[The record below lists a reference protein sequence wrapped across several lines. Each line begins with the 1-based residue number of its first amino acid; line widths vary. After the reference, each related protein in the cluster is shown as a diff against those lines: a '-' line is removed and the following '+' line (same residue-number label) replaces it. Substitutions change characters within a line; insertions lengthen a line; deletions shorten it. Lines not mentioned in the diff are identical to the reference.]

1 MIKQQ
6 ERWLSMLKLIF
17 SLLLLSTL
25 SYADSVVEKKANE
38 QVEIYASKMDSKNN
52 IVEASGGVTVVYEEY
67 FISADRATYNRETGE
82 LELFDNIRANYK
94 GTSKILGKYARLNIK
109 KKEKFF
115 RPFYMLDKDSKM
127 WMSANE
133 GQLLDQELEIAS
145 GTVSGC
151 NPMDPLW
158 TMDFSSSDYNTDSKW
173 LNLYN
178 MRLYI
183 HDIPIFYTPYFGYS
197 LDTTRRT
204 GLLMPSLGL
213 SKEEGFYY
221 SQPIYIAEQN
231 WWDLELTPQIRT
243 NRGSGIYSKFRF
255 VDSPYSYGELKL
267 GYFKEK
273 QEYYE
278 KYKRP
283 TPTGF
288 SNDSFYGYNFLYDNR
303 DVVNQ
308 WFGTDFKGQSGL
320 YVDLN
325 FMNDVEYINLAG
337 NSAIDNLTSSQV
349 LSRIN
354 FFYNTDDQY
363 FGTYLKYYQNLDLET
378 DDNTIQQLPVI
389 QYHYYLDTLLKDH
402 LLYSLDVKSKNLTRK
417 INKKVNQTDI
427 NVPITLQTNLFDEYL
442 NLSYKAR
449 LYGQYSQ
456 FSGEEEVAV
465 PGEDYHNGYFVRNS
479 HVLSAS
485 TQITKAFDE
494 YTHVVGMGIS
504 YVKDGGKRETG
515 YYKGK
520 QDYCSNLD
528 NLSDPEY
535 KNKCEFYQIA
545 DVQDVTKLDFIQ
557 YLYNKDAEQIL
568 YHRLSQAI
576 YYGTNRDQKY
586 GELENELD
594 YAITKALHLYN
605 DMFFSFS
612 KHLFSKAI
620 NKISYR
626 DYGVNFSLS
635 HLYKDNFR
643 ENYTDRSERYTS
655 YLTTRL
661 GYDLSKHY
669 YLSASYAYDI
679 ELKIAKTIEFGFLY
693 KKRCWDFGLKY
704 LENNRPVSG
713 AEPIR
718 DRYIMLNIVLKP
730 FMKSN
735 PNNSLFEFKL
745 PEQSQR

>member
-1 MIKQQ
+1 MIKLQ
-6 ERWLSMLKLIF
+6 ERWLSMLKYLF
-17 SLLLLSTL
+17 LLLFLATL
-25 SYADSVVEKKANE
+25 SNAQENSQKNVSDK
-38 QVEIYASKMDSKNN
+38 VEIYASTMDSKGD
-52 IVEASGGVTVVYEEY
+52 IVEASGGVTVVYEDY
-67 FISADRATYNRETGE
+67 FISAKRAIYNRETGE

-109 KKEKFF
+109 KKEKMFK
-115 RPFYMLDKDSKM
+115 PFYMLDKDSKV
-127 WMSANE
+127 WMSADE
-133 GQLLDQELEIAS
+133 GQLVDNELDINS

-151 NPMDPLW
+151 NPMNPLW
-158 TMDFSSSDYNTDSKW
+158 TMDFSSSDYDTDSKW

-183 HDIPIFYTPYFGYS
+183 HDIPVFYTPYFGYS

-213 SKEEGFYY
+213 SQEEGFYY

-231 WWDLELTPQIRT
+231 WWDLELTPQIRA

-273 QEYYE
+273 EAYYE

-283 TPTGF
+283 TATGF
-288 SNDSFYGYNFLYDNR
+288 SNDSFYGYNFLYDNK
-303 DVVNQ
+303 DVINQ
-308 WFGTDFKGQSGL
+308 WFSTDLEGQSGL

-337 NSAIDNLTSSQV
+337 NNAVDNVTSNQV

-354 FFYNTDDQY
+354 LFYNTDKHY

-378 DDNTIQQLPVI
+378 DDDTIQQLPVV
-389 QYHYYLDTLLKDH
+389 QYHYYLETLLEDH
-402 LLYSLDVKSKNLTRK
+402 LLYSADVKSTNLTRK

-427 NVPITLQTNLFDEYL
+427 NIPVALQTALFDEYL
-442 NLSYKAR
+442 NLSYQAS

-456 FSGEEEVAV
+456 FSGEEETPVE
-465 PGEDYHNGYFVRNS
+465 GEHYDNGYFLRNT

-485 TQITKAFDE
+485 TQITKAFEE
-494 YTHVVGMGIS
+494 YTHVLGLGVS
-504 YVKDGGKRETG
+504 YTKSSGSRATG
-515 YYKGK
+515 YYEGK
-520 QDYCSNLD
+520 QDYCSNVD
-528 NLSDPEY
+528 NKSDPEY
-535 KNKCEFYQIA
+535 NNKCEFYQIS
-545 DVQDVTKLDFIQ
+545 DVEDVTKLDLIQ
-557 YLYNKDAEQIL
+557 YLYNDDAEQIV
-568 YHRLSQAI
+568 YHRLSQAV
-576 YYGTNRDQKY
+576 YYGANAEQKY
-586 GELENELD
+586 GKLENELD
-594 YAITKALHLYN
+594 LAITKALHYYN
-605 DMFFSFS
+605 NMFYSFH

-626 DYGVNFSLS
+626 DYGVNFSVS
-635 HLYKDNFR
+635 HLYRDNFK
-643 ENYTDRSERYTS
+643 ESYVDRSERYTS
-655 YLTTRL
+655 YLTTRV
-661 GYDLSKHY
+661 GYDYSKHY
-669 YLSASYAYDI
+669 YFSASYAYDI
-679 ELKIAKTIEFGFLY
+679 ELKIVKTKEFGILY

-704 LENNRPVSG
+704 LENNRPISG
-713 AEPIR
+713 ADPIR

-745 PEQSQR
+745 PEQQ